1 MTDLHDIWQK
11 ATVILRSTLNVDTY
25 ERSIAHIVP
34 VRCEEKAIV
43 LGVSYDIF
51 CEWLVANYKDI
62 IAEALHKATGQ
73 KWKIVFESGH
83 TMQRQPEAEA
93 DAAAAGACQPP
104 SDAPEVECPLP
115 EQASPAG
122 EAASRA
128 GRGRPGLPSAT
139 PGSGSGFNSHYTF
152 DTFVVGDNSRFAHGA
167 CLAIAASPGTA
178 YNPLFIHSPTGLGK
192 THLLHAVA
200 QDALRRFPKARV
212 EYICSEEFCN
222 QYIDALIRKSLPN
235 FRNRFRNVDV
245 LLIDDIHFLG
255 GKEGIQEEFFHTFN
269 ALYNGHKQI
278 VVASDR
284 PPHEIGG
291 LEKRLVSRFEWGLTT
306 DIQVP
311 NLETRIAILHK
322 KQLDHAYKIPEEVLH
337 YIALRLK
344 SSIRRLEGALIQLV
358 SYSSL
363 SGGSPVTVGTAEQL
377 LCNLF
382 NEEAGAQITVE
393 QIQRAVADYYDIR
406 IADMTSKRRPANIA
420 MPRQV
425 AMFLARKL
433 TDLSLPAI
441 AEHFNRN
448 HATVIHAIDSIK
460 DKQAGNQVFQREI
473 ALIER
478 KLKSL

>member
-1 MTDLHDIWQK
+1 MTDIQDIWQN
-11 ATVILRSTLNVDTY
+11 ATIILRSTLNADTY
-25 ERSIAHIVP
+25 ERSIAQIVP
-34 VRCEEKAIV
+34 VRIEGKTIV
-43 LGVSYDIF
+43 LGVSYGIF

-62 IAEALHKATGQ
+62 IAEALQKTTGK
-73 KWKIVFESGH
+73 KWKIVFEGGH
-83 TMQRQPEAEA
+83 TVQLP
-93 DAAAAGACQPP
+93 
-104 SDAPEVECPLP
+104 VE
-115 EQASPAG
+115 
-122 EAASRA
+122 EAAEEKAPVAETVSTVTT
-128 GRGRPGLPSAT
+128 LAT
-139 PGSGSGFNSHYTF
+139 AAKPDLGQTSSSLRFNKRYTF
-152 DTFVVGDNSRFAHGA
+152 DAFVVGDNSRFAHGA

-200 QDALRRFPKARV
+200 QETLQRFPKARV
-212 EYICSEEFCN
+212 EYVCSEEFCN
-222 QYIDALIRKSLPN
+222 QYIDALIRKNLPS
-235 FRNRFRNVDV
+235 FRNHFRNIDV

-322 KQLDHAYKIPEEVLH
+322 KQSEHAFKIPEEVLR
-337 YIALRLK
+337 YIAVRLK

-363 SGGSPVTVGTAEQL
+363 SGGVPITIATAEQL

-382 NEEAGAQITVE
+382 NEEASAQITVE

-420 MPRQV
+420 FPRQV
-425 AMFLARKL
+425 AMYLSRKL
-433 TDLSLPAI
+433 TDLSLTTI

-448 HATVIHAIDSIK
+448 HATVIHAIDAINER
-460 DKQAGNQVFQREI
+460 QTNNQDFQREI

-478 KLKSL
+478 KLKNL

>member
-1 MTDLHDIWQK
+1 MTDIQDIWQN
-11 ATVILRSTLNVDTY
+11 ATIILRSTLNADTY
-25 ERSIAHIVP
+25 ERSIAQIVP
-34 VRCEEKAIV
+34 VRIEGKTIV
-43 LGVSYDIF
+43 LGVSYGIF

-62 IAEALHKATGQ
+62 IAEALQKATGK
-73 KWKIVFESGH
+73 KWKIVFEGGH
-83 TMQRQPEAEA
+83 TVQ
-93 DAAAAGACQPP
+93 
-104 SDAPEVECPLP
+104 LP
-115 EQASPAG
+115 EE
-122 EAASRA
+122 EAAEEKAPVAETVSTVTT
-128 GRGRPGLPSAT
+128 SAT
-139 PGSGSGFNSHYTF
+139 AAKPDLGQTSSSLRFNKRYTF
-152 DTFVVGDNSRFAHGA
+152 DAFVVGDNSRFAHGA

-200 QDALRRFPKARV
+200 QETLQRFPKARV
-212 EYICSEEFCN
+212 EYVCSEEFCN
-222 QYIDALIRKSLPN
+222 QYIDALIRKNLPS
-235 FRNRFRNVDV
+235 FRNHFRNIDV

-322 KQLDHAYKIPEEVLH
+322 KQSEHAFKIPEEVLR
-337 YIALRLK
+337 YIAVRLK

-363 SGGSPVTVGTAEQL
+363 SGGVPITIATAEQL

-382 NEEAGAQITVE
+382 NEEASAQITVE

-420 MPRQV
+420 FPRQV
-425 AMFLARKL
+425 AMYLSRKL
-433 TDLSLPAI
+433 TDLSLTTI

-448 HATVIHAIDSIK
+448 HATVIHAIDAINER
-460 DKQAGNQVFQREI
+460 QTNNQDFQREI

-478 KLKSL
+478 KLKNL

>member
-1 MTDLHDIWQK
+1 MTDIQDIWQK
-11 ATVILRSTLNVDTY
+11 ATVILRSTLNADTY

-34 VRCEEKAIV
+34 VRAEDKNIV
-43 LGVSYDIF
+43 LGVSYDVF

-62 IAEALHKATGQ
+62 IAEALQKATGQ
-73 KWKIVFESGH
+73 KWKIIFESGH
-83 TMQRQPEAEA
+83 TVQPQIEAVAEE
-93 DAAAAGACQPP
+93 AAAPLTG
-104 SDAPEVECPLP
+104 PLP
-115 EQASPAG
+115 PA
-122 EAASRA
+122 AANAPATATLAVVGKA
-128 GRGRPGLPSAT
+128 GRGQSSSSPRFSKR
-139 PGSGSGFNSHYTF
+139 YTF
-152 DTFVVGDNSRFAHGA
+152 DAFVVGDNNRFAHGA

-200 QDALRRFPKARV
+200 QDTQQRFPKARV

-222 QYIDALIRKSLPN
+222 QYIDALIRKSLPS
-235 FRNRFRNVDV
+235 FRNHFRNIDV

-322 KQLDHAYKIPEEVLH
+322 KQSEHAFKIPEEVLR
-337 YIALRLK
+337 YIAVRLK

-363 SGGSPVTVGTAEQL
+363 SGGVPITVATAEQL

-420 MPRQV
+420 FPRQV

-448 HATVIHAIDSIK
+448 HATVIHAVDSIN
-460 DKQAGNQVFQREI
+460 DKQTNSQDFQREV

-478 KLKSL
+478 KLKCL

>member
-1 MTDLHDIWQK
+1 MSDIQDIWQN
-11 ATVILRSTLNVDTY
+11 ATIILRSTLNADTY

-34 VRCEEKAIV
+34 VRIEGKAIV
-43 LGVSYDIF
+43 LGVSYGIF

-62 IAEALHKATGQ
+62 IAEALQKATGK

-83 TMQRQPEAEA
+83 TVQPRAEEAAEK
-93 DAAAAGACQPP
+93 AAP
-104 SDAPEVECPLP
+104 
-115 EQASPAG
+115 QASALQKTAENAPANTALATIAKPDHG
-122 EAASRA
+122 QTSSSSR
-128 GRGRPGLPSAT
+128 
-139 PGSGSGFNSHYTF
+139 FNKRYTF
-152 DTFVVGDNSRFAHGA
+152 DAFVVGDNSRFAHGA
-167 CLAIAASPGTA
+167 CLAIAASPDTA

-200 QDALRRFPKARV
+200 QETLQRFPKARV
-212 EYICSEEFCN
+212 EYVCSEEFCN
-222 QYIDALIRKSLPN
+222 LYIDALVRKNLPN
-235 FRNRFRNVDV
+235 FRNHFRNIDV
-245 LLIDDIHFLG
+245 LLVDDIHFLG

-269 ALYNGHKQI
+269 ALYNSHKQI

-322 KQLDHAYKIPEEVLH
+322 KQSEHAFKIPEEILR
-337 YIALRLK
+337 YIAIRLK

-363 SGGSPVTVGTAEQL
+363 SGGVPITVATAEQL

-420 MPRQV
+420 FPRQV

-433 TDLSLPAI
+433 TDLSLTTI

-448 HATVIHAIDSIK
+448 HATVIHAIDAVNER
-460 DKQAGNQVFQREI
+460 QTNNQDFQREV

-478 KLKSL
+478 KLKNL